1 MRDALRT
8 CCRWTDRWSGWWT
21 WLAGWLAVVLAVLVV
36 ALVLLRY
43 CFSWTHNGLDELRW
57 HLFGAIFLLALAGCL
72 RDGGHVRV
80 DLVSQRLPP
89 RAQAVIDLVL
99 TLAVLLPFCAVM
111 IHRGGRDVVRTWSGE
126 SGRAADHWATAWS
139 AGDQTSLT
147 YRVVAPVEGVA
158 RATVLRGE
166 RSDSEGG
173 LEARWLARLLIPLG
187 FVLLGIQAIA
197 HALRQILVLLG
208 EERTPPSQPQEPL

>member
-8 CCRWTDRWSGWWT
+8 CCRWIDRWSGWWT
-21 WLAGWLAVVLAVLVV
+21 WLAGLLAVGLAVLVV
-36 ALVLLRY
+36 VLVLLRY

-80 DLVSQRLPP
+80 DLVSQRLPV
-89 RAQAVIDLVL
+89 RARAVVDLVL
-99 TLAVLLPFCAVM
+99 TLAVLLPFCVIM
-111 IHRGGRDVVRTWSGE
+111 VHRGGRDVVRTWSGE
-126 SGRAADHWATAWS
+126 SGRSADHWATAWS
-139 AGDQTSLT
+139 GGDQTSLT
-147 YRVVAPVEGVA
+147 YRVVAPVEGAA

-187 FVLLGIQAIA
+187 FVLLGIQGLA
-197 HALRQILVLLG
+197 HALRQVLVLAG
-208 EERTPPSQPQEPL
+208 DGQAPPAQPQEPL